1 MEFFQDLCTRG
12 LSASCGRCSREG
24 QAPRPAGHQAAS
36 SDGGDQSIMAQLR
49 PTVVDAGEIQFQS
62 SAKRPGGPQQQQ
74 RPAAKQHYPHYATD
88 YTPWSDSHAN
98 TPLAVYSAHARR
110 AQAQAQAA
118 ASANGFAAPAAGS
131 LDSIRQSARGRGATP
146 GAIDAALKGGTKK
159 VAASRALGSQ
169 VAPGEATL
177 REPREAP
184 IDVPPWPGEAS
195 VFEASDAAGQHAVC
209 HKMTA
214 PCTVALRPTDP
225 CKTLDLS
232 QERGAGDGLRPD
244 GGDRSGGGARPE
256 LRLAGDT

>member
-88 YTPWSDSHAN
+88 YTPWSDSHAG

-110 AQAQAQAA
+110 AQA
-118 ASANGFAAPAAGS
+118 ASANGLAAPAAGS
-131 LDSIRQSARGRGATP
+131 LDSIRQSARGRGAP

-159 VAASRALGSQ
+159 VAASRALGSHIT
-169 VAPGEATL
+169 PGEATL

-184 IDVPPWPGEAS
+184 IDVPPWPGETS
-195 VFEASDAAGQHAVC
+195 VFEAPDAAGQHAVC
-209 HKMTA
+209 HKIAA

-225 CKTLDLS
+225 CKTLDLAAVNP
-232 QERGAGDGLRPD
+232 ERGAGGLQPD
-244 GGDRSGGGARPE
+244 GGDRSGGCVRPE